1 MRKILSFFT
10 ILSVMLAFAPAL
22 AKQDKANY
30 APDSEVATEDGVYD
44 VAGHPELKVRVFVYK
59 AKPAPSPVLTLSCN
73 LSDPPST
80 AVDAPAGWT
89 LPSSWTYNL
98 NSSSVPAS
106 VGGNYLPTI
115 ASNAFSAWT
124 SALGGKVT
132 VSKGA
137 NTSATRAVRDYQN
150 IIAWGRTSGS
160 ALAVTYT
167 WYNTTTKKAVEIDTI
182 MNLKFPWAW
191 SDPASWGS
199 QPTCAYNN
207 VYDAQNILTHELG
220 HTFGLD
226 DHYTSSYA
234 NNTMYGYGS
243 KTETKKNTLTQGDIA
258 GVQALY

>member
-1 MRKILSFFT
+1 MKKILSFIT
-10 ILSVMLAFAPAL
+10 IFSLVVVFAPAL

-30 APDSEVATEDGVYD
+30 APPSEEAMEDGVYD

-59 AKPAPSPVLTLSCN
+59 VKPAPSPALTLSCN
-73 LSDPPST
+73 LSDPTST

-98 NSSSVPAS
+98 NPSSVPAS
-106 VGGNYLPTI
+106 VGASNLAVI
-115 ASNAFSAWT
+115 ASKAFSAWT
-124 SALGGKVT
+124 GALSGKTSAPTIQKSAT
-132 VSKGA
+132 

-167 WYNTTTKKAVEIDTI
+167 WYNTSTKKAVEIDTI
-182 MNLKFPWAW
+182 MNQKFPWAW
-191 SDPASWGS
+191 SD
-199 QPTCAYNN
+199 QQNCAYSG

-220 HTFGLD
+220 HTFGLN
-226 DHYTSSYA
+226 DHYTAEYQ

-243 KTETKKNTLTQGDIA
+243 KTETKKDTLTQGDIA